1 MQLQL
6 YQDECTR
13 LRLLLE
19 EELIQGKR
27 TVAAMAKNHINVLSI
42 NSEEDRRRIAEQF
55 AQMESE
61 LAEATEARDKLRHE
75 LDKERKNNRSAN
87 KSVVKG
93 NDLVT
98 RQAKLIQHKMGQIKS
113 LTDQLQAAHQ
123 KYANYDRVLQRN
135 MDLTKQ
141 VQELKQ
147 KFHTSTQGSFFE
159 KSMRST
165 DDLGHSM
172 RRSQSNF
179 TRKK

>member
-1 MQLQL
+1 MNTQLQL

-27 TVAAMAKNHINVLSI
+27 TVAAMAKNHINILSI

-55 AQMESE
+55 AQMEGE
-61 LAEATEARDKLRHE
+61 LTEATEARDKLRHE

-98 RQAKLIQHKMGQIKS
+98 RQAKLIQHKMG
-113 LTDQLQAAHQ
+113 
-123 KYANYDRVLQRN
+123 
-135 MDLTKQ
+135 
-141 VQELKQ
+141 
-147 KFHTSTQGSFFE
+147 
-159 KSMRST
+159 
-165 DDLGHSM
+165 
-172 RRSQSNF
+172 
-179 TRKK
+179 